1 MKFTEFDKTTKRNAD
16 KKKKKI
22 KDSVWA
28 KGDKIHGKDPK
39 VYRKDKL
46 GNTIKYDLYGKQK
59 PQGWEIDHI
68 IPTAKGGKDTLKNK
82 QPLQWEANRRKG
94 TSNDTFNWIRELII
108 KAFKD

>member
-1 MKFTEFDKTTKRNAD
+1 MSFAEYKKNTKRNTER
-16 KKKKKI
+16 KKKKEQ
-22 KDSVWA
+22 DSVWA

-39 VYRKDKL
+39 VYRKDSL
-46 GNTIKYDLYGKQK
+46 GYTIKYDLYGKQK

-94 TSNDTFNWIRELII
+94 TRHDGINRIREFFIN
-108 KAFKD
+108 FFND